1 MGLLLIVPEGI
12 VLSKIHA
19 EKLGIPFARLE
30 SCTSILRLV
39 FPPTSHTE
47 RNRMPTITALQ
58 AKTSTLVQLYS
69 YIDKR
74 QFLRIG
80 E

>member
-19 EKLGIPFARLE
+19 EKVGIPFARLE

-58 AKTSTLVQLYS
+58 AKTLGTRTAIQLAILIS
-69 YIDKR
+69 VN
-74 QFLRIG
+74 F
-80 E
+80 